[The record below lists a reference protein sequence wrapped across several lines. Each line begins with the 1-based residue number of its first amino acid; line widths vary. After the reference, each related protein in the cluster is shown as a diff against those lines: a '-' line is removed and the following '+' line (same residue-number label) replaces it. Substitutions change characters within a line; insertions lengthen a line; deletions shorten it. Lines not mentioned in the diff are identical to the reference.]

1 VINAQ
6 SAEDLRA
13 AILKVLASDDKDV
26 SKVPEDISAPS
37 PPTREVTTIPRTR
50 WTCFR

>member
-1 VINAQ
+1 VINTQ